1 MPYGIHQQQGMHAQ
15 GQGQFTPTIQNGYD
29 PSVYSIDAT
38 GQVYYSQQPPTQHFM
53 SQSQNGW
60 QTRNASGPSQGVLY
74 EQDGTQVVYN
84 DSVWNMFMSNL
95 GMDMGG

>member
-1 MPYGIHQQQGMHAQ
+1 MHAQ
-15 GQGQFTPTIQNGYD
+15 DPRHFNAPMQNGYD
-29 PSVYSIDAT
+29 PNVYSVN
-38 GQVYYSQQPPTQHFM
+38 GNGHVQYSHPQAAPQTAL
-53 SQSQNGW
+53 QNGW
-60 QTRNASGPSQGVLY
+60 QTRHAGSQGVLY